1 MTSPRTEVLYKMY
14 IETAESFLSRPLRHL
29 SNLRM
34 QSGLPGFRVEPLHF
48 SLEPVLVN
56 REEEKGQHM
65 EVYEEEGEN
74 NQLQALVGTEEGRG
88 KKGEYVSQNVG
99 DDDDQ
104 IGVNKAGDH
113 ENYPA
118 YSYVKR
124 WEEVRRIVERRGKD
138 NERKLTEGLGGERR
152 SGTCQNEIRGD
163 WEEGST
169 FVFGCKEGPL
179 GIRED
184 SPPDKNDLGI
194 SKQEGKEKEC
204 LRKPRPVYLSKE
216 DVSHCREE
224 CRRDIEVWDVRDNER
239 MKGLEYR
246 GDREAGNLYFVEHLP
261 DEEATD

>member
-1 MTSPRTEVLYKMY
+1 MGVPAAKSIRLIMEELASRKKESTEQKTQSSSTTSGRGRSQVAQVRTIVLQEQLEQKNRIEEEEGDGEIPSDCVEGTEEEVTSPRTEVLYKMY
-14 IETAESFLSRPLRHL
+14 RETAESFLSRPLRHL

-56 REEEKGQHM
+56 GEEEKGQHQ

-74 NQLQALVGTEEGRG
+74 NQLQALVGTKEGRG

-124 WEEVRRIVERRGKD
+124 WEEVR
-138 NERKLTEGLGGERR
+138 
-152 SGTCQNEIRGD
+152 
-163 WEEGST
+163 
-169 FVFGCKEGPL
+169 
-179 GIRED
+179 
-184 SPPDKNDLGI
+184 
-194 SKQEGKEKEC
+194 
-204 LRKPRPVYLSKE
+204 
-216 DVSHCREE
+216 
-224 CRRDIEVWDVRDNER
+224 
-239 MKGLEYR
+239 
-246 GDREAGNLYFVEHLP
+246 
-261 DEEATD
+261 